1 MQTMF
6 LSLDGNHCGLAVTIV
21 LLSFVLLAA
30 GAPFAMLHPERGLQ
44 DYIASTTLVLRL
56 KV

>member
-6 LSLDGNHCGLAVTIV
+6 LSLDRNHYELAVTIV

-44 DYIASTTLVLRL
+44 VTLPAPPWCCD
-56 KV
+56 